1 MSSMPMYQQQPP
13 PQQSYD
19 DGMSEHDSVGP
30 VVGVLVVVIV
40 LGVIAVMI
48 GRLCSGRRIMGYG
61 QYDIESWAER
71 KCSTCIDGRINLS
84 LPTRTSEST
93 TSSVPE
99 TPIHAPQETK
109 QPEQSSHN
117 SSSSSPPNTH

>member
-1 MSSMPMYQQQPP
+1 MSSMPIYQQQPP

-19 DGMSEHDSVGP
+19 DGVSSEHDSLGP
-30 VVGVLVVVIV
+30 LVGVLVVVIV

-71 KCSTCIDGRINLS
+71 KCSTCIDGRINLT
-84 LPTRTSEST
+84 LPTRASEST
-93 TSSVPE
+93 TSPVPE

-117 SSSSSPPNTH
+117 SSSSPPT